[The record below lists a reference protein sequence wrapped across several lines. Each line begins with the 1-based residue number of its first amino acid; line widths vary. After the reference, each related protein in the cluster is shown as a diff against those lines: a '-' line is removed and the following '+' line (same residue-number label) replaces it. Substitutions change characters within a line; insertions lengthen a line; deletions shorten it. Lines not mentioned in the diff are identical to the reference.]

1 MLEVAHMTGTND
13 GFRQVM
19 GGKSLS
25 LSAFANKD
33 ANSYG
38 VIRLAAA
45 IAVIFTHAF
54 GVVGGWEA
62 AEPLAAATGWSLAAH
77 AVHVFFVLSGFMV
90 AASWERAAGWVDFVV
105 ARALRIMPALICVTL
120 AIVLIGGL
128 WLTSAAP
135 ADYWTLDN
143 IGTFLVKATL
153 LFSVGAALDGVFTD
167 NPMGSSTNIPIWT
180 IRFEVICYATL
191 VAFMSAL
198 AALRLRGL
206 RRLVPVLPVLAVAA
220 VVISIAGDPEQFS
233 FAAQLARFT
242 LAFYLGVACWIARDH
257 VPVRRD
263 IALAFAV
270 AVLAVLLSGLAIRYP
285 VIIVATAYWSLWL
298 GSIQMGRLQSW
309 TARIDLSYGA
319 YITGFFIQQ
328 WLVQAMPWMS
338 VAQNALFAT
347 VLALTAAWFSWTLVE
362 APALRLRRPLLR
374 RIGMSGPVATRA
386 RKGAASLEVT
396 YR

>member
-1 MLEVAHMTGTND
+1 MDE
-13 GFRQVM
+13 R
-19 GGKSLS
+19 SLS
-25 LSAFANKD
+25 LSAFADKN

-38 VIRLAAA
+38 VIRLTAA
-45 IAVIFTHAF
+45 IAVIVTHAF
-54 GVVGGWEA
+54 GIVGGWEA
-62 AEPLAAATGWSLAAH
+62 DEPLRNLTGWSLAAH

-105 ARALRIMPALICVTL
+105 ARALRIMPALICVNL

-128 WLTSAAP
+128 LLTSAAP

-153 LFSVGAALDGVFTD
+153 LFSVGVTLDGVFTD
-167 NPMGSSTNIPIWT
+167 NPMGSSANIPIWT

-191 VAFMSAL
+191 LVFMSAL

-206 RRLVPVLPVLAVAA
+206 PRLVPVLPVLVMAAVA
-220 VVISIAGDPEQFS
+220 ITIAGDPEQFS
-233 FAAQLARFT
+233 FGAQFARFT
-242 LAFYLGVACWIARDH
+242 LAFYLGVACWIARDY

-270 AVLAVLLSGLAIRYP
+270 VVLAVLLTGASIRYP
-285 VIIVATAYWSLWL
+285 VMIVAMAYWSLWL
-298 GSIQMGRLQSW
+298 GSIRMGRLQSW
-309 TARIDLSYGA
+309 TARTDLSYGA

-328 WLVQAMPWMS
+328 WLVYAMPGMS
-338 VAQNALFAT
+338 VAQNALAAT
-347 VLALTAAWFSWTLVE
+347 ALALAAAWFSWTLVE

-374 RIGMSGPVATRA
+374 RIGMAGHAA
-386 RKGAASLEVT
+386 RSPEARTVT
-396 YR
+396 TWV